1 MSEGLGQMGEN
12 IRGSLER
19 RDFLK
24 AGGAGL
30 VGLASSRYLP
40 GIPSYAVQQER
51 TAPGNPVMLRSAQ
64 LELVLDRHDALP
76 FQFRLLNL
84 KTTMHGEDAG
94 AKIGV
99 TLCRLEPWSF
109 QSASAAAASWVDAT
123 PSQADFRFEAAF
135 DGRPAAAFTVRY
147 VVEDS
152 TVFVTLQDVVEQPGY
167 ELIDVAMPRLASI
180 RQEDGPAWLAHG
192 DSGGAVVTLDQAKN
206 GQLPPNTFWGNVLAS
221 LPVVM
226 LGTQHAICVEEVTAF
241 MNGTELK
248 VSGEPGHRRAA
259 IGTVHVHRVNGS
271 LCWDLNLGEGKP
283 RNCGNHGTPNLLVG
297 QTPACRLDFVGDLDG
312 DGAVNWLD
320 GAKLVR
326 SRMPAIP
333 THYYDDKLVF
343 EIGLDRP
350 RWPASKVTTF
360 KDAIKPIQNFTAL
373 TDNMPSVVQ
382 LWGWQYRG
390 TDTGYPAVAEVNARV
405 GTYGDMIWLMAE
417 ARRYN
422 CTVTLSDN
430 YDDAYKS
437 SPGWDPAI
445 IARRPDGGLW
455 ESRNWSGEN
464 SYIIGMAKYMRGSGA
479 PTQGPGIERT
489 AYTCKRYQLRDTI
502 YVDVLTYYSIRNDW
516 DDQYPASGVK
526 NLVEGRYR
534 VLDEFK
540 AFGVDVMSEAL
551 RYAFIGKVSHF
562 GYAQQPLLNPF
573 TEQPLPDPFGGE
585 NVPLL
590 ATIYRKSAIWG
601 RSGKTK
607 GALETLQDMFFFNGG
622 QNSWQMGSSFSSDPQ
637 VMTDWVYLYM
647 LPWMKV
653 RSLDIEVFQ
662 RDGERTVIGLEG
674 GGTIE
679 LDWQKQ
685 TYSVA
690 VGGIAIA
697 RDSSTFCPVDDNR
710 IAFYSV
716 QAVQLSAPLPNG
728 WDESNMAAIALSLV
742 NPHEV
747 PMKVENGWINVSV
760 NSRQPVMVYRDG
772 PEAKQR
778 LLEA

>member
-1 MSEGLGQMGEN
+1 MGRN
-12 IRGSLER
+12 FRADIER
-19 RDFLK
+19 RDFLR

-40 GIPSYAVQQER
+40 SLSRHEPQQER
-51 TAPGNPVMLRSAQ
+51 AAPGNPVTIKSPR
-64 LELVLDRHDALP
+64 LEVVLNRQDALP

-84 KTTMHGEDAG
+84 KTTMRGEDTG
-94 AKIGV
+94 GKIGV
-99 TLCRLEPWSF
+99 TLCRLEPWTF
-109 QSASAAAASWVDAT
+109 KTATTTAALWVEAT
-123 PSQADFRFEAAF
+123 SSRADFRFEAAF

-147 VVEDS
+147 VVEDA
-152 TVFVTLQDVVEQPGY
+152 TVFVTLQDILEQPGY
-167 ELIDVAMPRLASI
+167 ELIDVAMPCLASI
-180 RQEDGPAWLAHG
+180 RAEDGPAWLAHG
-192 DSGGAVVTLDQAKN
+192 DSGGVVVSLDRAKN
-206 GQLPPNTFWGNVLAS
+206 GELPPNTFWGRVLAS

-226 LGTQHAICVEEVTAF
+226 LGNESAVCVQEVTAF
-241 MNGTELK
+241 MNGTELR

-259 IGTVHVHRVNGS
+259 LGTIHVHRVNGS

-283 RNCGNHGTPNLLVG
+283 RNCGNYQTPNLLVE

-312 DGAVNWLD
+312 NGSVDWLD

-333 THYYDDKLVF
+333 THYYDDKLMY

-360 KDAIKPIQNFTAL
+360 NDAIKPIQNFAAL
-373 TDNMPSVVQ
+373 TDNVPQVVV

-405 GTYGDMIWLMAE
+405 GTYGDMIRLIAE
-417 ARRYN
+417 ARQYN

-437 SPGWDPAI
+437 SPAWDPAI

-464 SYIIGMAKYMRGSGA
+464 SYIVGMAKYMRGSGA

-489 AYTCKRYQLRDTI
+489 AYTCKQYRLRDTI

-516 DDQYPASGVK
+516 DHQYPASGVK

-551 RYAFIGKVSHF
+551 RYAFIGKVSRF

-573 TEQPLPDPFGGE
+573 TEEPLPDPFGGE
-585 NVPLL
+585 NVPML
-590 ATIYRKSAIWG
+590 ATIYRKSAVWG

-607 GALETLQDMFFFNGG
+607 GLLDTLLDMFFFNGG
-622 QNSWQMGSSFSSDPQ
+622 QSSWQMSNSLTSDPQ
-637 VMTDWVYLYM
+637 VMTDWVYIYT
-647 LPWMKV
+647 LPWMRV
-653 RSLDIEVFQ
+653 RGLDIETFR

-674 GGTIE
+674 GGEID

-685 TYSVA
+685 TYSVSL
-690 VGGIAIA
+690 GGVEIA
-697 RDSSTFCPVDDNR
+697 RDSSTFCPVDPSR
-710 IAFYSV
+710 IAFYSL
-716 QAVQLSAPLPNG
+716 QAKQLSASLPKD
-728 WDESNMAAIALSLV
+728 WDAQKIAAIALSV
-742 NPHEV
+742 EKPQEV
-747 PMKVENGWINVSV
+747 QVAVEGGRISVSV
-760 NSRQPVMVYRDG
+760 ASRQPVMVYRDG
-772 PEAKQR
+772 REAKQR
-778 LLEA
+778 LLGA